1 MTKKLYEISAELVQ
15 AQVAS
20 SAMSSE
26 EIVESLRK
34 VFNTLSSMQKSESE
48 GISIETGDT
57 VEAQLEEPGV
67 TDYSDPMDSIQQD
80 KIVCLECGAE
90 MRQLTAKHLSTHG
103 MTIREYKKKWGFSLK
118 QSLSAKSLSKAR
130 SKAAKKRGLP
140 QNLIRYREEQRAMK
154 SGEAAEPFREKED
167 SALDQESRAE
177 TRDEGSTSEVKETKK
192 SKKKQ

>member
-167 SALDQESRAE
+167 SALNQESRAE